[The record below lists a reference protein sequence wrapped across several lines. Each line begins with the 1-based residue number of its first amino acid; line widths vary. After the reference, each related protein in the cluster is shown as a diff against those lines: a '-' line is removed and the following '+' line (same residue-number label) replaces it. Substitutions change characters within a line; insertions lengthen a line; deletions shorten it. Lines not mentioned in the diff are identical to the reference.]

1 MLCGCASA
9 LAGAIAL
16 VVFATPVRARATD
29 VGLNLSYGKG
39 TDLSP
44 NNLNFSD
51 LKPTSSSQFLV
62 YLFLASAYE
71 F

>member
-1 MLCGCASA
+1 MGGRA
-9 LAGAIAL
+9 AGMGGAFI
-16 VVFATPVRARATD
+16 
-29 VGLNLSYGKG
+29 GLNLSYGKG

>member
-1 MLCGCASA
+1 MGIA
-9 LAGAIAL
+9 AI
-16 VVFATPVRARATD
+16 VRSHRD
-29 VGLNLSYGKG
+29 RG

-51 LKPTSSSQFLV
+51 LKPTSSSQLLV